1 MQLTTNTAEFL
12 GVDDR
17 MDMNQSI
24 RGAAEYVRL
33 LKSKLPERIHEP
45 DRTWFAVASY
55 NLGLKHILY
64 AYRHARELNLDRTQ
78 WGVIS
83 ELLPTLYGKPFS
95 KGVQAK
101 DYVERVQTF
110 TDILRFYDLHQ
121 RGNVLLSTEI
131 AATADG

>member
-1 MQLTTNTAEFL
+1 MQNQAVAFL

-24 RGAAEYVRL
+24 EGASRYIHL
-33 LKSKLPERIHEP
+33 LKSQLPEKIQEP
-45 DRTWFAVASY
+45 DRTWFAVAAY
-55 NLGLKHILY
+55 NVGMKHVLY
-64 AYRHARELNLDRTQ
+64 AYRQARERKLDRTK
-78 WGVIS
+78 WSVVS
-83 ELLPTLYGKPFS
+83 ELLPNLYGAPFS

-121 RGNVLLSTEI
+121 RGKIYLSSEI
-131 AATADG
+131 VADVQK